1 MEAEVTIWTRKKKKK
16 MKLFRRLFQSRWC
29 YITDKH
35 SLCWDGRWRVRP
47 KFWSHQDSS
56 EPEWWWGWWLQWPH
70 PGNRPIQ
77 QCSGKTLVYYIKNS
91 KRSNFLLFPLC
102 DFTLFCASTMWMN
115 IWLSEYTVWT
125 SSYQVLIIEQMHNS
139 CCPFTHG
146 DQVRRCPVESQQT
159 QCCTLLHAVHSVS
172 VGRSSRTVFISNLN
186 TFLQLSGEVVQNQDS
201 RLKP

>member
-115 IWLSEYTVWT
+115 IWLWIHCLNQSLPGADHWADAQLVLSIHPWGPGQEMSCWVSADTVLH
-125 SSYQVLIIEQMHNS
+125 SAS
-139 CCPFTHG
+139 
-146 DQVRRCPVESQQT
+146 RCP
-159 QCCTLLHAVHSVS
+159 QCLC
-172 VGRSSRTVFISNLN
+172 GKK
-186 TFLQLSGEVVQNQDS
+186 Q
-201 RLKP
+201 